1 MTITL
6 AGLTATTAARPAGTD
21 AGCYVT
27 VNPNGR
33 LSIMDTTGHAAT
45 AEALARR
52 STGGT
57 VHRVALTAGI
67 TAWLDGDDQDGSG
80 ELNWAATQ
88 MCAALAAGVFTGP
101 DDLFPVPVAEPQAAL
116 GDDPPVRTR
125 TLVVRQTTKQLGQ
138 IGEGKKAEH
147 QLLRGGQQQVTP
159 RLPGLL
165 PGRHHRGQAA
175 AVHEGQRLQIHNDP
189 RTRSNSSRQ
198 RAPATR
204 HETYQAPR

>member
-6 AGLTATTAARPAGTD
+6 SRPTATTAARPADTD
-21 AGCYVT
+21 ARCYVT

-101 DDLFPVPVAEPQAAL
+101 DDLPFVC
-116 GDDPPVRTR
+116 
-125 TLVVRQTTKQLGQ
+125 
-138 IGEGKKAEH
+138 
-147 QLLRGGQQQVTP
+147 
-159 RLPGLL
+159 
-165 PGRHHRGQAA
+165 GQALFTA
-175 AVHEGQRLQIHNDP
+175 SATDDTAGLSDRQMALLVDAHATVEHPDTDP
-189 RTRSNSSRQ
+189 TDIPDWNR
-198 RAPATR
+198 
-204 HETYQAPR
+204 